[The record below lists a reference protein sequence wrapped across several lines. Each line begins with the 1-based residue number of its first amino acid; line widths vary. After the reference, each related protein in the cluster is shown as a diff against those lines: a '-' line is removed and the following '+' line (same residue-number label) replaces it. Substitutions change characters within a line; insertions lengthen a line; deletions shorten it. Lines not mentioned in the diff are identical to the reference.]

1 MFTIAFE
8 SKQKQRYAH
17 TQTGKHA
24 GKRQF
29 GLNAKIKATQSTF

>member
-17 TQTGKHA
+17 TQTGK
-24 GKRQF
+24 QF